1 MVGFSAQTAT
11 APLLQKEV
19 SALTSYVDVAVFG
32 IIGAGFVAISMVLNK
47 LLSQRDPY
55 ANKLETYESGEYTFS
70 DARINFNIRY
80 YVFALTFFVFD
91 LEAIFMYP
99 WAVTFKTLDLFG
111 FMEMVIFLVIL
122 GVGLL
127 YAWKKKVLKWV

>member
-1 MVGFSAQTAT
+1 M
-11 APLLQKEV
+11 
-19 SALTSYVDVAVFG
+19 TSYVDVAVFG
-32 IIGAGFVAISMVLNK
+32 VIGAGFVALSMGLNR
-47 LLSQRDPY
+47 LLSRSNPY
-55 ANKLETYESGEYTFS
+55 ANKLETYESGEHTFS
-70 DARINFNIRY
+70 DARINFNIQY

-91 LEAIFMYP
+91 LEAIFLYP

-111 FMEMVIFLVIL
+111 FIEMAIFLVIL